1 MTGLLGLEEVI
12 RAIVFFL
19 IGRHIVPGWTSL
31 MIVTCVVGGAL
42 LVCVGILGQ
51 YVGKIYEQGKER
63 PLYLVSRTFNVTT
76 HNTTSA

>member
-1 MTGLLGLEEVI
+1 
-12 RAIVFFL
+12 
-19 IGRHIVPGWTSL
+19 